1 MTSSTLILGGGFGGL
16 ACARRLR
23 QLLPEGSEIVVV
35 DRSRSFHVG
44 AGKTWVMLGQRE
56 SERISRR
63 REELLPTDVRLVEA
77 AVERIDAG
85 RGEVRTSRG
94 PLRCDYL
101 VVALGA
107 DLNLAAVPGLAGAA
121 ETFYTLPGAERL
133 RALLPS
139 FAGGDVVVLIPR
151 TPFKCPPAP
160 YEAAMLLHHAFQQR
174 GVRARTRLA
183 VYTVEPSPMPTA
195 GPEMGRLIC
204 DELVR
209 REIAYHPLRK
219 AAGVD
224 GPRRRIAF
232 EDGAEV
238 AYDLLIAVPPHE
250 APVVVREA
258 GLTGESGWVPV
269 DPLTLRATLAGR
281 GTPVW
286 AIGDVATVALPG
298 RWKPEVPLSLP
309 KAGVFAAT
317 QGEVV
322 AAQIAAAVR
331 GEPTTSVFDGKGF
344 CYLETGDAMA
354 MRGDGSFFERPHP
367 VMQPGAIDAA
377 SFQGK
382 LAWVDGWLGWS

>member
-1 MTSSTLILGGGFGGL
+1 VATSTLILGGGFGGL

-23 QLLPEGSEIVVV
+23 RLLPEGNEITVV
-35 DRSRSFHVG
+35 DRSRSFYVG
-44 AGKTWVMLGQRE
+44 AGKTWVMLGERE
-56 SERISRR
+56 SDQISRR
-63 REELLPTDVRLVEA
+63 REELLPVGVRLVEA

-94 PLRCDYL
+94 VLRCDHL

-107 DLNLAAVPGLAGAA
+107 DVNLAAVPGLAGAA

-133 RALLPS
+133 RGLLAG
-139 FAGGDVVVLIPR
+139 FAGGDVVMLIPR

-174 GVRARTRLA
+174 GVRAKTRLA
-183 VYTVEPSPMPTA
+183 VYTVEPSPMSTA

-204 DELVR
+204 DELAR
-209 REIAYHPLRK
+209 REIAHHPLSK
-219 AAGVD
+219 TVGVD
-224 GPRRRIAF
+224 GARRRVTF
-232 EDGAEV
+232 EGGLEV
-238 AYDLLIAVPPHE
+238 TYDLLIAVPPHE

-269 DPLTLRATLAGR
+269 DPLTLRATRTGGSL
-281 GTPVW
+281 PVW

-298 RWKPEVPLSLP
+298 RWRPEVPLVLP
-309 KAGVFAAT
+309 KAGVFAAA

-331 GEPTTSVFDGKGF
+331 GEPTAPAFDGKGF

-354 MRGDGSFFERPHP
+354 MRGDGAFFERPHP
-367 VMQPGAIDAA
+367 VMRPGAIDAA
-377 SFQGK
+377 SFHDK
-382 LAWVDGWLGWS
+382 LAWVDGWLGLS